1 MTCGLWCGVCGPSN
15 PIPQTSYPTP
25 NKTTMTP
32 NLTHKL
38 NRPVVFVFLLLLL
51 SGSSCGIYKFKDISI
66 EAEAKTCRVAYI
78 ENKARFVNPQLS
90 PQLTDKLRQ
99 KINNQTR
106 LTLIQGD
113 EADYDIKCEITGYDV
128 TTAGVSQQQAATNR
142 LIVTINIT
150 FRNKLDEKKNIDAP
164 VSRNFDFSASLSLDQ
179 AQAQLTPTIIQ
190 NMVDEIFNRIF
201 SSW

>member
-1 MTCGLWCGVCGPSN
+1 MN
-15 PIPQTSYPTP
+15 
-25 NKTTMTP
+25 N
-32 NLTHKL
+32 NHKP
-38 NRPVVFVFLLLLL
+38 RITIASIGIALLLLL

-66 EAEAKTCRVAYI
+66 EPDAKTCRVAYI

-106 LTLIQGD
+106 LTLIQGE

-142 LIVTINIT
+142 LIVTINIS

>member
-1 MTCGLWCGVCGPSN
+1 MNNNHKPKITITSIGLV
-15 PIPQTSYPTP
+15 
-25 NKTTMTP
+25 
-32 NLTHKL
+32 
-38 NRPVVFVFLLLLL
+38 LLLLI

-66 EAEAKTCRVAYI
+66 EPDAKTCRVAYI
-78 ENKARFVNPQLS
+78 ENKARFVNLQLS

-106 LTLIQGD
+106 LTLIQGE

-142 LIVTINIT
+142 LIVTINIS